1 MNKLDVWNK
10 IKERKLSSSIIEDI
24 VKVIEQNFERIE
36 FVKDHVGVRDFL
48 FLAEEGTKY
57 AADFFVSINV
67 ECEKDN
73 SYLTN
78 LKLWFKNN
86 NANTDSA
93 YKEMIKFFETTD
105 RVLYIGIGFKESE
118 IYLKEELA
126 EEILS
131 QKYEVE
137 EEILKK
143 LRKFPKWFE
152 EFAKWP
158 EELNFLTAKAERY
171 IKKVLRP
178 MEKETLRGK
187 IDEILSKEKLSNN
200 DKAILKSIVTHLA
213 S

>member
-1 MNKLDVWNK
+1 MNKQVVWNK
-10 IKERKLSSSIIEDI
+10 IKERTFSSSMIEDI
-24 VKVIEQNFERIE
+24 IKLLEQNFERIE

-48 FLAEEGTKY
+48 FIAEEGTKY

-67 ECEKDN
+67 ECEKDY

-93 YKEMIKFFETTD
+93 YKEMVNFFESTD
-105 RVLYIGIGFKESE
+105 RTLYIGIGFKESE
-118 IYLKEELA
+118 VYLKEELA

-143 LRKFPKWFE
+143 LRKFPMWFE

-158 EELNFLTAKAERY
+158 EELNFITVKAERY

-178 MEKETLRGK
+178 MEKEVLRGK
-187 IDEILSKEKLSNN
+187 IDEILSKEKLSDN
-200 DKAILKSIVTHLA
+200 DKTLLKSIVTHLA

>member
-1 MNKLDVWNK
+1 MNKQVVWNK
-10 IKERKLSSSIIEDI
+10 IKERKYSSSMIEDI
-24 VKVIEQNFERIE
+24 IKVIEQNFERIE

-48 FLAEEGTKY
+48 FIAEEGTKY
-57 AADFFVSINV
+57 AADFFTSINV
-67 ECEKDN
+67 ECEKDY

-78 LKLWFKNN
+78 LRLWFKNN

-93 YKEMIKFFETTD
+93 YKELVNFFDCTD
-105 RVLYIGIGFKESE
+105 RTLYIGIGFKESE
-118 IYLKEELA
+118 VYLKEELA

-158 EELNFLTAKAERY
+158 EDINFITVKAERY

-178 MEKETLRGK
+178 MEKEALKGK
-187 IDEILSKEKLSNN
+187 IDEILSKEKLSKT
-200 DKAILKSIVTHLA
+200 DKVLLKSIVTHLA

>member
-1 MNKLDVWNK
+1 MNKQVVWSK
-10 IKERKLSSSIIEDI
+10 IKERKYSSSIIEDI
-24 VKVIEQNFERIE
+24 IKVIEKNFERID

-48 FLAEEGTKY
+48 FIAEEGTKY
-57 AADFFVSINV
+57 AADFFTSINV
-67 ECEKDN
+67 ECEKEY

-78 LKLWFKNN
+78 LRLWFKNN

-93 YKEMIKFFETTD
+93 YKELVNFFDSTD
-105 RVLYIGIGFKESE
+105 RTLYIGIGFKESE
-118 IYLKEELA
+118 VYLKEELA

-158 EELNFLTAKAERY
+158 EDINFITVKAERY
-171 IKKVLRP
+171 IKNVLRP
-178 MEKETLRGK
+178 MEKEVLKGK
-187 IDEILSKEKLSNN
+187 IDEILSKETLSNT
-200 DKAILKSIVTHLA
+200 DKVLLKSIVTHLA